1 MRRPDRISTDVSR
14 RTIIR
19 GTTAGLFALSGI
31 GTAAAHD
38 EEDGSTEES
47 EEGGDGE
54 EDGGEEPTANVT
66 FSDQTVANN
75 DGGPTVT
82 VDRLEMDEGG
92 YQSIHQ
98 YSRFQ
103 FADGEDPEDY
113 DVPVPEELDNP
124 ICESLIGITE
134 YLPAGTYENL
144 EVPLFR
150 SDSPAVK
157 LGAASVGSLDESQVM
172 IAIPHYNT
180 TDEDTF
186 NCPDDPSTPNL
197 FESGDEVD
205 GAFQNG
211 GRDVGDIGVVHD
223 LATVFVESDDE
234 ERKEVAKR
242 QEELIRKGILVPQPI
257 GPNEETEDQAEE
269 EENED
274 EEEEEE
280 REDEEEEEERE
291 DEEEERENEEKD
303 EDGKARDG
311 DDERKRDDESES
323 DEEED
328 DDSSADE
335 DDNSK
340 RKAADESSDR
350 EGRDELPKQAS
361 DRARDAR
368 KDAPGFDG

>member
-1 MRRPDRISTDVSR
+1 M
-14 RTIIR
+14 
-19 GTTAGLFALSGI
+19 TASLFALG
-31 GTAAAHD
+31 GVGNAAAQD
-38 EEDGSTEES
+38 EEKSTGED

-75 DGGPTVT
+75 EDGPTVT
-82 VDRLEMDEGG
+82 VDRLKMNKGG
-92 YQSIHQ
+92 YQSIHR

-113 DVPVPEELDNP
+113 DVPIPDELDNP

-134 YLPAGTYENL
+134 YLKPGEYENL

-150 SDSPAVK
+150 SDSPAVE
-157 LGAASVGSLDESQVM
+157 LGAEEVRSLDESQVM
-172 IAIPHYNT
+172 IAIPHANS

-186 NCPDDPSTPNL
+186 NCPDDPSTPDL
-197 FESGDEVD
+197 FESSDEVD

-211 GRDVGDIGVVHD
+211 GRDVDDIGIAHD

-234 ERKEVAKR
+234 EQREIAKR

-257 GPNEETEDQAEE
+257 GPNEEAEDQAEE
-269 EENED
+269 EE
-274 EEEEEE
+274 EENGDEEE
-280 REDEEEEEERE
+280 REDEEEEENG
-291 DEEEERENEEKD
+291 DE
-303 EDGKARDG
+303 

-328 DDSSADE
+328 DASSADE
-335 DDNSK
+335 DD
-340 RKAADESSDR
+340 ESSDR
-350 EGRDELPKQAS
+350 EDESEFSKQAS

-368 KDAPGFDG
+368 KNAPGFDG